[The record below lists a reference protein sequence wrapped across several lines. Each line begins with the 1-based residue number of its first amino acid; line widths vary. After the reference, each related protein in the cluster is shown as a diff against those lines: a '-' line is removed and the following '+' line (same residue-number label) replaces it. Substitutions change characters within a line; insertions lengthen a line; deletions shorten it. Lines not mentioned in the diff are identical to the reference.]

1 MKSESS
7 HNGPLSRASIPA
19 RRASKA
25 YARYQRRS
33 RTRSGLPAEVRAHV
47 TPLEI
52 VKTAMQY
59 SYYSMQEIFPATLM
73 FRLRKPLSRRLFSWT
88 VSGVTLIAGFNAC
101 TRLAAQQSEAGEPRP
116 AVLAAST
123 SAVPAPDP
131 APQAVAATPG
141 NPGAISPQSA
151 PAIPAQPGTINGT
164 VTDVQDEVIPGAA
177 LILEGPDGGNRK
189 ETTANDYG
197 FFEFADV
204 KPGAGYHLTIKAKGF
219 ADWVSP
225 AITVDSGQV
234 EILPGI
240 KMELEGEQ
248 QSVTVYS
255 SSIELATEEVRI
267 AEQQR
272 IFGIVPNFYV
282 VYDPSAPP
290 LTAKLKF
297 QLAFKVSTDP
307 ITIAGVFFMAG
318 VNQGVRIPNY
328 RLGAE
333 GYGERVGAV
342 AADGFTD
349 IFFGGAVL
357 PSLLHQ
363 DPRYFYQGTGS
374 KRSRLMHAL
383 AAPFICKGDNGRYE
397 PNYSTVGGDIIS
409 AGFSTL
415 YYPRSDRTLTFFG
428 ENVMIST
435 IERTASTI
443 TQEFVL
449 RHFTSGPKGKNSTP
463 PSGP

>member
-1 MKSESS
+1 
-7 HNGPLSRASIPA
+7 LAI
-19 RRASKA
+19 
-25 YARYQRRS
+25 
-33 RTRSGLPAEVRAHV
+33 SGIA
-47 TPLEI
+47 
-52 VKTAMQY
+52 
-59 SYYSMQEIFPATLM
+59 
-73 FRLRKPLSRRLFSWT
+73 
-88 VSGVTLIAGFNAC
+88 LIAGLSAC
-101 TRLAAQQSEAGEPRP
+101 ACVAAQQADAGYSAP

-123 SAVPAPDP
+123 SAAPAPDP

-141 NPGAISPQSA
+141 NAGATSPQSA
-151 PAIPAQPGTINGT
+151 PAITAQLGTINGT
-164 VTDVQDEVIPGAA
+164 VTDVQEEVIPGAA
-177 LILEGPDGGNRK
+177 VVLEGPGGGSKR

-204 KPGAGYHLTIKAKGF
+204 KPGTGYRLTIKAKGF

-225 AITVDSGQV
+225 AIVVAPGQV
-234 EILPGI
+234 EIVPGI

-267 AEQQR
+267 EEQQR
-272 IFGIVPNFYV
+272 IFGVVPNFYV
-282 VYDPSAPP
+282 VYDSSAPP

-297 QLAFKVSTDP
+297 HLALKISDDP
-307 ITIAGVFFMAG
+307 ITIVGVFFMAG
-318 VNQGVRIPNY
+318 VNQGVRIPGY
-328 RLGAE
+328 KLGAK

-342 AADGFTD
+342 AGDGLTD

-357 PSLLHQ
+357 PALLHQ

-374 KRSRLMHAL
+374 NRSRLLHAL
-383 AAPFICKGDNGRYE
+383 AAPFVCKGDNGRYE

-409 AGFSTL
+409 AGFSSL
-415 YYPRSDRTLTFFG
+415 YFPRSDRTWMFFG
-428 ENVMIST
+428 QNVMIST

-449 RHFTSGPKGKNSTP
+449 RHFTSGPKGKRSAP
-463 PSGP
+463 

>member
-1 MKSESS
+1 MM
-7 HNGPLSRASIPA
+7 
-19 RRASKA
+19 
-25 YARYQRRS
+25 
-33 RTRSGLPAEVRAHV
+33 SGLSAEVRAHV

-52 VKTAMQY
+52 VKTAMQC
-59 SYYSMQEIFPATLM
+59 SNHPMQEIRPMTLM
-73 FRLRKPLSRRLFSWT
+73 FRSRKPLSRRLFSWAI
-88 VSGVTLIAGFNAC
+88 SGVALIAGLSAC
-101 TRLAAQQSEAGEPRP
+101 ACVTAQQADAGHSGP
-116 AVLAAST
+116 AVLAEAT
-123 SAVPAPDP
+123 SAAPAPDP

-141 NPGAISPQSA
+141 NAGATSPQSA
-151 PAIPAQPGTINGT
+151 PAITAQPGTINGT
-164 VTDVQDEVIPGAA
+164 VTDVQDELIPGAA
-177 LILEGPDGGNRK
+177 VVLDGPDGGSKK

-204 KPGAGYHLTIKAKGF
+204 KPGTGYRLTIKAKGF

-225 AITVDSGQV
+225 AIVVAPGQV
-234 EILPGI
+234 EIVPGI

-267 AEQQR
+267 EEQQR
-272 IFGIVPNFYV
+272 IFGVVPNFYV
-282 VYDPSAPP
+282 VYDSSAPP

-297 QLAFKVSTDP
+297 HLALKISDDP
-307 ITIAGVFFMAG
+307 ITIVGVFFMAG
-318 VNQGVRIPNY
+318 VNQGVRIPGY
-328 RLGAE
+328 KLGAK

-342 AADGFTD
+342 AGDGLTD

-357 PSLLHQ
+357 PALLHQ

-374 KRSRLMHAL
+374 NRSRLLHAL
-383 AAPFICKGDNGRYE
+383 AAPFVCKGDNGRYE

-409 AGFSTL
+409 AGFSSL
-415 YYPRSDRTLTFFG
+415 YFPRSDRTWMFFG
-428 ENVMIST
+428 QNVMIST

-449 RHFTSGPKGKNSTP
+449 RHFTSGPKGKRSAP
-463 PSGP
+463 